1 MAENKDMK
9 SEHPERPDVEAAPP
23 DDGGHQG
30 SFTRPQDMLQEP
42 LPGSPREAA
51 GQGAERP
58 PAPDLQYVN
67 RPWYGRGSRAPGV
80 ALLAVL
86 VGAVLLLILFMYA
99 YYSPD

>member
-9 SEHPERPDVEAAPP
+9 SGHPERPDLEAAPP

-42 LPGSPREAA
+42 QQASPREAA

-67 RPWYGRGSRAPGV
+67 RPWYGRGSRAPMM
-80 ALLAVL
+80 ALLGVL
-86 VGAVLLLILFMYA
+86 ACAVLLLILFMYA
-99 YYSPD
+99 Y